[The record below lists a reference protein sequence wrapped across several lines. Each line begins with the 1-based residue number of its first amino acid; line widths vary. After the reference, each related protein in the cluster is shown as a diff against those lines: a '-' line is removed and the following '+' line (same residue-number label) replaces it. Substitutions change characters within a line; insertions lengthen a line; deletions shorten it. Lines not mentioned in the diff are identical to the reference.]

1 MRPIYQFI
9 IGSQV
14 FFKDLEDFTP
24 KDKDVLCIMDRF
36 NFKGNVLHGHLQ
48 GDDVFFFRNMDKDG
62 FINDALESK
71 VPMRLGK
78 FLVPEFA
85 THINLE
91 INDLKKLSPLA
102 ENLDEKHKYEKII
115 YDSYLENN
123 DFVLTEEQRLKA
135 FKSYKD
141 TRKS

>member
-14 FFKDLEDFTP
+14 FFKDLEDFKP
-24 KDKDVLCIMDRF
+24 KDKDVLCIMDSF
-36 NFKGNVLHGHLQ
+36 NFKGNVLHSHLQ

-62 FINDALESK
+62 FINDAIESN

-85 THINLE
+85 THIDLE
-91 INDLKKLSPLA
+91 INDLKKLSSLA
-102 ENLDEKHKYEKII
+102 ENLDEAHKYEKII